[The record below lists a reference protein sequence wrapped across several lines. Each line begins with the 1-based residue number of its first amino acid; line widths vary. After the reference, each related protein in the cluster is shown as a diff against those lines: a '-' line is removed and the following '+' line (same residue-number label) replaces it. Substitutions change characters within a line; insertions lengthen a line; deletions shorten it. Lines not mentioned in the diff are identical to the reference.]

1 MSAWLLDPFFDWL
14 IARLNR
20 PRPLGLRWV
29 FTLSPTTLNEGND
42 MGILRVGVPKK
53 ISLIVRNKDGSA
65 GLIDGLPAWTN
76 ETPDFI
82 DMTVA
87 DDGLS
92 ATIADKGATDQ
103 KAKVSVL
110 ADARFGP
117 AVRNIT
123 AFMEYDITEEADR
136 LELVDEDIEPAVD
149 ADADPDTTAD
159 PNPAP

>member
-82 DMTVA
+82 DPVRDKPRRSGRGRIARTAQPFLGFGFSV
-87 DDGLS
+87 GS
-92 ATIADKGATDQ
+92 AAARCTGARW
-103 KAKVSVL
+103 KSAHRRSLKRSRR
-110 ADARFGP
+110 A
-117 AVRNIT
+117 
-123 AFMEYDITEEADR
+123 
-136 LELVDEDIEPAVD
+136 
-149 ADADPDTTAD
+149 TTARLSSSASGYRAALCAAGD
-159 PNPAP
+159 WRRP